1 MKKVLISIIS
11 GIILSLVILI
21 SAPTHISA
29 DTLKVGI
36 LADNKPYSYLTNKK
50 VTGFEVEL
58 SKKIAQ
64 EMDANIKFVKV
75 SDRKKLQKLV
85 SEYQIDLALGQFDKT
100 TLSSK
105 LITTDT
111 YLYPQNVLFTG
122 THRYIS
128 SVEDLQNKKVG
139 ILANGNQHQL
149 LTSLQMKPKVYNSIS
164 SLMKALENKKI
175 KAGILTDYEYTA
187 YLNKH
192 PELTSAYLQALNSTK
207 KSDLPKLTLTRIKDP
222 QITSQQLVGI
232 TDKRNTK
239 LNQALDKLK
248 DGNDIIDLSQKY
260 FSQDLTKP

>member
-1 MKKVLISIIS
+1 M
-11 GIILSLVILI
+11 VILI

-85 SEYQIDLALGQFDKT
+85 SEHQIDLALGQFDKT

-122 THRYIS
+122 THRHIS
-128 SVEDLQNKKVG
+128 SIEDLQNKKVG
-139 ILANGNQHQL
+139 ILVNGNQHQL

-164 SLMKALENKKI
+164 SLMKALENKK
-175 KAGILTDYEYTA
+175 
-187 YLNKH
+187 
-192 PELTSAYLQALNSTK
+192 
-207 KSDLPKLTLTRIKDP
+207 
-222 QITSQQLVGI
+222 
-232 TDKRNTK
+232 
-239 LNQALDKLK
+239 
-248 DGNDIIDLSQKY
+248 
-260 FSQDLTKP
+260 

>member
-1 MKKVLISIIS
+1 MKKVIISILS

-75 SDRKKLQKLV
+75 TDRKKLQKLV
-85 SEYQIDLALGQFDKT
+85 SDHQIDLALGQFDKT

-105 LITTDT
+105 LITTNT

-122 THRYIS
+122 THRHIS
-128 SVEDLQNKKVG
+128 SIEDLQNKKVG

-207 KSDLPKLTLTRIKDP
+207 KSD
-222 QITSQQLVGI
+222 
-232 TDKRNTK
+232 
-239 LNQALDKLK
+239 
-248 DGNDIIDLSQKY
+248 
-260 FSQDLTKP
+260 

>member
-1 MKKVLISIIS
+1 MKKVIISILS
-11 GIILSLVILI
+11 GIILSLIMLI

-50 VTGFEVEL
+50 VTGFEVGL

-64 EMDANIKFVKV
+64 EMDTNIKFVKV

-85 SEYQIDLALGQFDKT
+85 SDHKIDLALGQFDKT

-105 LITTDT
+105 LITTNT

-122 THRYIS
+122 THRHIS
-128 SVEDLQNKKVG
+128 SIEDLQNKKVG

-175 KAGILTDYEYTA
+175 KAGILTDYE
-187 YLNKH
+187 
-192 PELTSAYLQALNSTK
+192 YLQALNSTK

>member
-1 MKKVLISIIS
+1 MKKVLISILS

-85 SEYQIDLALGQFDKT
+85 SEHQIDQT

-122 THRYIS
+122 THRHIS
-128 SVEDLQNKKVG
+128 SVTDLQNKKVG
-139 ILANGNQHQL
+139 MLANGNQQQL
-149 LTSLQMKPKVYNSIS
+149 LTNLQIKPKVYNSIS

-239 LNQALDKLK
+239 LNQTLDKLK